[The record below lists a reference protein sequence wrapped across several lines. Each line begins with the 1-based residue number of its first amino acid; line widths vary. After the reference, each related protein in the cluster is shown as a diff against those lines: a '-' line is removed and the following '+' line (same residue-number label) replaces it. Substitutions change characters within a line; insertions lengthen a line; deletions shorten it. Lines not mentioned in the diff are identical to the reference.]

1 MPELSHTVV
10 SARDAR
16 PERIV
21 LVLHGILGSRS
32 NWRSLA
38 RQLVA
43 ERPEWAACLV
53 DLRMH
58 GESQGFLPP
67 HSVDAAAADLD
78 ALVDDLALPVDAVL
92 GHSFGGKV
100 ALAYAREHRGLAS
113 LVTVDSMPGPRPGGR
128 GSEDTLAVVAMLRAL
143 PSSWASRDAFVAAV
157 VAEGRSVTLARWLA
171 MNLAPSVADSFTLRL
186 DLDAI
191 SALLDDYF
199 AVDLW
204 PVLSEPPEDA
214 RVSIVVG
221 GASTI
226 FDDEDLARA
235 HAIAEAREGT
245 TLEVIEGAGHW
256 VHVDAPDALIVAWS
270 AALP

>member
-1 MPELSHTVV
+1 
-10 SARDAR
+10 
-16 PERIV
+16 
-21 LVLHGILGSRS
+21 
-32 NWRSLA
+32 
-38 RQLVA
+38 
-43 ERPEWAACLV
+43 
-53 DLRMH
+53 
-58 GESQGFLPP
+58 
-67 HSVDAAAADLD
+67 
-78 ALVDDLALPVDAVL
+78 
-92 GHSFGGKV
+92 
-100 ALAYAREHRGLAS
+100 
-113 LVTVDSMPGPRPGGR
+113 MPGPRPGGR

-143 PSSWASRDAFVAAV
+143 PSTWASRDAFVAAV

-214 RVSIVVG
+214 RVSIV
-221 GASTI
+221 
-226 FDDEDLARA
+226 ARA